1 MTFFKELISKDPEN
15 VVTKILKQI
24 NKLPILIVYY
34 ATRFINGTLDTRFML
49 CTSEA

>member
-24 NKLPILIVYY
+24 NKLPILKF
-34 ATRFINGTLDTRFML
+34 FICGV
-49 CTSEA
+49 C